1 MIHINKIAI
10 IGAGQVGSAIAYT
23 LALTGLAGSIVLIDI
38 NEALARGEA
47 MDISHGMPL
56 CPPAKIE
63 GGGYGLLAGAD
74 LVIMTAG
81 ASQQKGEDRR
91 SLLGRNMR
99 VMEAAAQQ
107 IVRQCPECILLIVT
121 NPLDAMVH
129 AALEMT
135 GFPPRRVFGSGTVLD
150 TLRLR
155 AMLGAHVGIDP
166 RNVHGFVLGEHGD
179 SEFAAWSSV
188 SISGMTMDEYCRDC
202 GQCDWKLPSRM
213 EAAFDSDVRRA
224 AYRVI
229 EMKGSTNHA
238 IAIAVRRIVQAILRD
253 EHAILTV
260 SSLLVG
266 QYGVTD
272 VCLSL
277 PSVIGRRGVERVI
290 PIKLAPEEEDC
301 IRRSAAEIRSMQAAR
316 GSAVL

>member
-1 MIHINKIAI
+1 MHKIAV

-23 LALTGLAGSIVLIDI
+23 LALTGLAGSISIIDI

-56 CPPAKIE
+56 CPPAKVE
-63 GGGYGLLAGAD
+63 GGGYELLSGAD

-81 ASQQKGEDRR
+81 ASQKKGEDRR
-91 SLLGRNMR
+91 SLLGRNLK
-99 VMEAAAQQ
+99 VMEAAAKQ
-107 IVRQCPECILLIVT
+107 IAALSPECILLVVT
-121 NPLDAMVH
+121 NPLDAMTY
-129 AALEMT
+129 AAIEMT
-135 GFPPRRVFGSGTVLD
+135 GFPARRVFGSGTVLD
-150 TLRLR
+150 TMRLR
-155 AMLGAHVGIDP
+155 AMLGTHTGIDP

-229 EMKGSTNHA
+229 DMKGSTNHA
-238 IAIAVRRIVQAILRD
+238 IAVAVRRIAQAILRD

-260 SSLLVG
+260 SSLLSG
-266 QYGVTD
+266 QYGVND
-272 VCLSL
+272 VCMSL
-277 PSVIGRRGVERVI
+277 PCVVGRRGVERVI
-290 PIKLAPEEEDC
+290 PIKLAPEEELH
-301 IRRSAAEIRSMQAAR
+301 IKRSAAEIKSMQM
-316 GSAVL
+316 SPQMV

>member
-1 MIHINKIAI
+1 MHKIAI

-23 LALTGLAGSIVLIDI
+23 LALTGLAGSIVIIDI
-38 NEALARGEA
+38 NEPLARGEA

-56 CPPAKIE
+56 CPPAKVE
-63 GGGYGLLAGAD
+63 GGGYELLVGSD

-91 SLLGRNMR
+91 SLLDRNLK
-99 VMEAAAQQ
+99 VMDAAAKQ
-107 IVRQCPECILLIVT
+107 IAALCPECILLVVT

-129 AALEMT
+129 AALERT

-150 TLRLR
+150 TMRLR
-155 AMLGAHVGIDP
+155 AMLGAHTGIDP
-166 RNVHGFVLGEHGD
+166 RNIHGFVLGEHGD

-188 SISGMTMDEYCRDC
+188 SISGMSMDEYCRDC

-213 EAAFDSDVRRA
+213 EAAFDSEVRRA

-229 EMKGSTNHA
+229 DMKGSTNHA
-238 IAIAVRRIVQAILRD
+238 IAVAVRRIAQAILRD

-260 SSLLVG
+260 SSLLTG
-266 QYGVTD
+266 EYGVND

-277 PSVIGRRGVERVI
+277 PCVIGRRGIERVI
-290 PIKLAPEEEDC
+290 PIKLDPEEEQH
-301 IRRSAAEIRSMQAAR
+301 IRRSAAEVRGMQGAMVR
-316 GSAVL
+316 G

>member
-1 MIHINKIAI
+1 MHKIAV

-23 LALTGLAGSIVLIDI
+23 LALTGLAGEITLIDV
-38 NEALARGEA
+38 NETLARGEA

-63 GGGYGLLAGAD
+63 GGGYNLLNGAD

-81 ASQQKGEDRR
+81 AAQKKGEDRR
-91 SLLGRNMR
+91 SLFGRNLAIMD
-99 VMEAAAQQ
+99 AAARE
-107 IVRQCPECILLIVT
+107 IRTLAPECILLIVS

-129 AALEMT
+129 AAIEMT
-135 GFPPRRVFGSGTVLD
+135 GFPPHRILGSGTVLD
-150 TLRLR
+150 TMRLR
-155 AMLGAHVGIDP
+155 AMLSQHTGIDP
-166 RNVHGFVLGEHGD
+166 RNIHGFVLGEHGD
-179 SEFAAWSSV
+179 SELAAWSSV

-202 GQCDWKLPSRM
+202 GQCDWKLPQKM
-213 EAAFDSDVRRA
+213 ETAFDSDVRRA

-238 IAIAVRRIVQAILRD
+238 IAMAVRRITQAILRD

-260 SSLLVG
+260 SSLLSG
-266 QYGVTD
+266 QYGIHD

-277 PSVIGRRGVERVI
+277 PCVVGRRGVERVI
-290 PIKLAPEEEDC
+290 PIKLSQEEQMQLK
-301 IRRSAAEIRSMQAAR
+301 RSAEEIHSMQRTPVMA
-316 GSAVL
+316 

>member
-1 MIHINKIAI
+1 MHKIAV

-23 LALTGLAGSIVLIDI
+23 LALTGLASTIVIIDI

-56 CPPAKIE
+56 CPPAKVE
-63 GGGYGLLAGAD
+63 GGGYELLTGAD

-91 SLLGRNMR
+91 SLLSRNLR
-99 VMEAAAQQ
+99 VMDAAAKQ
-107 IVRQCPECILLIVT
+107 IVQRAPECILLIVT

-155 AMLGAHVGIDP
+155 AMLGAHASVDP

-188 SISGMTMDEYCRDC
+188 SISGMSMDEFCRDC
-202 GQCDWKLPSRM
+202 GQCDWKLSSRM
-213 EAAFDSDVRRA
+213 EAAFDSEVRRA

-238 IAIAVRRIVQAILRD
+238 IALAVRRIAQAILRD

-260 SSLLVG
+260 SSLIAG
-266 QYGVTD
+266 EYGVSD

-277 PSVIGRRGVERVI
+277 PCVVGRRGIERVI
-290 PIKLAPEEEDC
+290 PIKLDPDEVEQL
-301 IRRSAAEIRSMQAAR
+301 RRSAAEVHNMQ
-316 GSAVL
+316 VQLV

>member
-1 MIHINKIAI
+1 MHKIAV

-23 LALTGLAGSIVLIDI
+23 LALTGLAGHIVLIDI
-38 NEALARGEA
+38 NENLARGEA

-63 GGGYGLLAGAD
+63 GGGYPLMAGAE

-99 VMEAAAQQ
+99 IMDAATRE
-107 IVRQCPECILLIVT
+107 ISTLSPECVLLIVT
-121 NPLDAMVH
+121 NPLDPMVR
-129 AALEMT
+129 AAIELT
-135 GFPPRRVFGSGTVLD
+135 GFPAHRVFGSGTVLD
-150 TLRLR
+150 TMRLR
-155 AMLGAHVGIDP
+155 AMLGAHTGIDP
-166 RNVHGFVLGEHGD
+166 RNIHGFVLGEHGD
-179 SEFAAWSSV
+179 SELAAWSSV
-188 SISGMTMDEYCRDC
+188 SISGMTMEEYCRDC

-213 EAAFDSDVRRA
+213 ETAFDSEVRRA

-238 IAIAVRRIVQAILRD
+238 IALAVRRIAQAILRD

-260 SSLLVG
+260 SSLLSG
-266 QYGVTD
+266 QYGIHD

-277 PSVIGRRGVERVI
+277 PCVVGRRGVERVI
-290 PIKLAPEEEDC
+290 PIKLTHEEELQL
-301 IRRSAAEIRSMQAAR
+301 RRSADEIRSMQKSPVMA
-316 GSAVL
+316 